1 MSNLLTHHEGQTIVA
16 AEQRGF
22 VKEERVRLFAVVTGA
37 SRGIGAQYAKALAAA
52 GYDLLLVA
60 RDEDRL
66 KTLAS
71 ELRDRHKVVA
81 HTEVMDLALPD
92 SAQRLYVAARQRC
105 DYVDLLINNAGF
117 GAFGPFID
125 VPMPRIQEMLR
136 LHVNTIVE
144 SMRLFLPGMV
154 ERSSGAVINV
164 ASTAGLFALPF
175 MAEYSATKTFLITFS
190 EALAEEVRPFGVR
203 IQACCPGSTDTDF
216 HQTSGFRANN
226 PLGSDTAV
234 EVVATSLAAL
244 HRGPVIIIIGWRGR
258 LVRWVSRFIPATV
271 VTRVAGRWL
280 RQRQARQGDLY
291 RR

>member
-1 MSNLLTHHEGQTIVA
+1 M
-16 AEQRGF
+16 
-22 VKEERVRLFAVVTGA
+22 KEEGLHPFAVVTGA
-37 SRGIGAQYAKALAAA
+37 SRGIGAEYARALAAA
-52 GYDLLLVA
+52 GYDVLLVA
-60 RDEDRL
+60 RNEVLL
-66 KTLAS
+66 KSLAT
-71 ELRDRHKVVA
+71 ELRERHKVVT

-92 SAQRLYVAARQRC
+92 AAQRLYVAARQRR
-105 DYVDLLINNAGF
+105 DHVDLLINNAGF

-164 ASTAGLFALPF
+164 ASTAGFFALPF
-175 MAEYSATKTFLITFS
+175 MAEYAATKTFLITFS
-190 EALAEEVRPFGVR
+190 QALAEEVHPFGVR
-203 IQACCPGSTDTDF
+203 IQACCPGSTDTEF
-216 HQTSGFRANN
+216 HQTSGFQANN
-226 PLGSDTAV
+226 SLGSDTAA

-244 HRGPVIIIIGWRGR
+244 RRGPVVVLIGWRGR
-258 LVRWVSRFIPATV
+258 LVRWCTRFIPGTV

-280 RQRQARQGDLY
+280 RQRQTQGDSY

>member
-1 MSNLLTHHEGQTIVA
+1 M
-16 AEQRGF
+16 
-22 VKEERVRLFAVVTGA
+22 KEDRVNLFAVVTGA
-37 SRGIGAQYAKALAAA
+37 SRGIGAEYARALAAV
-52 GYDLLLVA
+52 GYDVLLVA
-60 RDEDRL
+60 RDDVLL
-66 KTLAS
+66 KNLAS
-71 ELRDRHKVVA
+71 ELRDRHKVVTY
-81 HTEVMDLALPD
+81 TEVMDLALPD
-92 SAQRLYVAARQRC
+92 AAQRLYVAARQRC
-105 DYVDLLINNAGF
+105 DHVDLLINNAGF

-175 MAEYSATKTFLITFS
+175 MAEYAATKTFLITFS
-190 EALAEEVRPFGVR
+190 QALAEEVRPFGRR

-226 PLGSDTAV
+226 PLGSDTAAQ
-234 EVVATSLAAL
+234 VVAASLAAL
-244 HRGPVIIIIGWRGR
+244 QRGPVVIIVGWRGR
-258 LVRWVSRFIPATV
+258 LVRWLTGFIPATAL
-271 VTRVAGRWL
+271 TRVAGRWL
-280 RQRQARQGDLY
+280 RQRQTQGDPY